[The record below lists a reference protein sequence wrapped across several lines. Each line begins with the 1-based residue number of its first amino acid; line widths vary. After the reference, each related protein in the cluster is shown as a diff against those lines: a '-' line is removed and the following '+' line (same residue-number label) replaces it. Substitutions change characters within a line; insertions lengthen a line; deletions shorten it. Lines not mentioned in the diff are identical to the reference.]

1 MLTSNSFKLAALKL
15 ATPSKEHLEK
25 HYADLAGKPFFPGLI
40 TCE

>member
-1 MLTSNSFKLAALKL
+1 MLTSISFKLAALKL